1 VPITAIAYEGHRPEA
16 YNPKT
21 HNPEERM
28 TTSEPETR
36 IVTASVLI
44 IGNEILSGRTQDA
57 NLAFLARG
65 LNEAG
70 IRLREA
76 RVIPDDPAVIVATV
90 NETRHTFD
98 YVFTTGGIGPTH
110 DDITAQCIADA
121 FGVSLIMHSDAKR
134 LLETHYP
141 PGQLNEA
148 RLRMAMVPAG
158 AVLLPNPISRAPGFQ
173 IGNVFVLPGVPSI
186 MQGIFEQLKYRLVG
200 GDKVLSRTVSCHLAE
215 GTLARDLGVLQQRYS
230 DLEIGSYPY
239 FRRGDF
245 GVTLV
250 LRGTDRERL
259 AAATDELKALIR
271 SLGGD
276 PQEGLSEG

>member
-1 VPITAIAYEGHRPEA
+1 
-16 YNPKT
+16 
-21 HNPEERM
+21 M
-28 TTSEPETR
+28 TKSQTEPR
-36 IVTASVLI
+36 IVTACVLI

-57 NLAFLARG
+57 NLAFLAQG
-65 LNEAG
+65 LNEVG
-70 IRLREA
+70 IRLRQA
-76 RVIPDDPAVIVATV
+76 RVIPDDPGVIVSTV
-90 NETRHTFD
+90 NEVRRAFD

-110 DDITAQCIADA
+110 DDITAECVADA
-121 FGVSLIMHSDAKR
+121 FGVALLVHPEAKR

-141 PGQLNEA
+141 PGHLNQA
-148 RLRMAMVPAG
+148 RLRMAMVPEG

-200 GDKVLSRTVSCHLAE
+200 GEKMLSRSVSCQLAE
-215 GTLARDLGVLQQRYS
+215 GTLAKDLGALQERYP
-230 DLEIGSYPY
+230 DVEIGSYPY
-239 FRRGDF
+239 FRRADF

-259 AAATDELKALIR
+259 AAATDELKTVIL